1 MTSPL
6 RRKRRITRRSF
17 LQTSELGGAGSVVAG
32 FARIRSSVV
41 CAALA
46 LLSLAVGVPLR
57 ADDVA
62 RLQWGNAPTHAK
74 KTGGSQTQT
83 ALKFVKPGVGG
94 SASSASSTNSDAHI
108 KLAGWDS
115 SEAPRLTSGRETE
128 PVGRSVVVNRD
139 GDSADG
145 IRSAQLPAAN
155 TNSNNSKTEDG
166 LRSPF
171 GDNAEP
177 PQPNPLPMPGDN
189 SSPAL
194 PVPDSGSKGSSADQL
209 RQPSGQFQPILPS
222 GPGPDQSPPAQAD
235 NDSTLKVDS
244 VKAQESCEKS
254 LENLR
259 AYTVDKVKLNIAISG
274 TEGEDYPFECSLD
287 DGTMHV
293 GRCWEQTTYMWK
305 ASAMCHKPLYFED
318 EQLERYGHS
327 FTPCIEPFVSGA
339 HFFAT
344 IPVLPYCMGV
354 EPPNECIYAL
364 GHYRPGD
371 CAPYMCNPI
380 PLSLPWGVVR
390 SGRRGGHRGGVPVM
404 LSLELQNESNRPRI
418 RGLLSFWGGLCNETR
433 VAAYK
438 MVNKY
443 RGMLPFHQNIVT
455 EIAQMYFNE
464 AKWPKF
470 KKLGRKQFILRYGVL
485 GWGVPVAI
493 AYAANMAFDHGW
505 DKFLFF
511 LIPSLILFPL
521 CGIWFGKY
529 MWNWLERKY
538 ASPVASK

>member
-6 RRKRRITRRSF
+6 RKKRRITRQSF
-17 LQTSELGGAGSVVAG
+17 LQTSEATRLAAPG
-32 FARIRSSVV
+32 FAGGSAVV
-41 CAALA
+41 CAAVTA
-46 LLSLAVGVPLR
+46 LSLAVAMPLR
-57 ADDVA
+57 ADDAA
-62 RLQWGNAPTHAK
+62 RLHWGNAPQPVK
-74 KTGGSQTQT
+74 KADGSKTQT
-83 ALKFVKPGVGG
+83 ALKFKRPAVGG
-94 SASSASSTNSDAHI
+94 SASTASASTTSASSGSSTNSDSHV
-108 KLAGWDS
+108 KLTAWESAD
-115 SEAPRLTSGRETE
+115 APRLTSGRETE
-128 PVGRSVVVNRD
+128 SVGRSVVVNRD
-139 GDSADG
+139 GDSTDG

-155 TNSNNSKTEDG
+155 TNNNSKTEDG

-194 PVPDSGSKGSSADQL
+194 PVPDGSSKNNSSDQL
-209 RQPSGQFQPILPS
+209 QQPAGQFQPVLPA
-222 GPGPDQSPPAQAD
+222 GPGPDQSPPSKAAD
-235 NDSTLKVDS
+235 DPALKVDS
-244 VKAQESCEKS
+244 VKAKESCEKS

-259 AYTVDKVKLNIAISG
+259 AYTVDKVKLNISIAG

-287 DGTMHV
+287 DGNSHA

-380 PLSLPWGVVR
+380 PLSCRGALFEAGAVV
-390 SGRRGGHRGGVPVM
+390 GIG
-404 LSLELQNESNRPRI
+404 
-418 RGLLSFWGGLCNETR
+418 
-433 VAAYK
+433 AA
-438 MVNKY
+438 
-443 RGMLPFHQNIVT
+443 
-455 EIAQMYFNE
+455 
-464 AKWPKF
+464 
-470 KKLGRKQFILRYGVL
+470 
-485 GWGVPVAI
+485 
-493 AYAANMAFDHGW
+493 
-505 DKFLFF
+505 
-511 LIPSLILFPL
+511 FP
-521 CGIWFGKY
+521 
-529 MWNWLERKY
+529 
-538 ASPVASK
+538 

>member
-6 RRKRRITRRSF
+6 RKKRRITRRS
-17 LQTSELGGAGSVVAG
+17 LTRTSELLVTPSAPGSAGGSV
-32 FARIRSSVV
+32 VV
-41 CAALA
+41 CAAVA
-46 LLSLAVGVPLR
+46 VLSLAVALPLR
-57 ADDVA
+57 ADDAV
-62 RLQWGNAPTHAK
+62 RLQWGNAPQPVK
-74 KTGGSQTQT
+74 KSASGGQTQT
-83 ALKFVKPGVGG
+83 ALKFVKPAVGG
-94 SASSASSTNSDAHI
+94 SASSGSSTNSDAHI

-115 SEAPRLTSGRETE
+115 SDSPRLTSGRETE

-145 IRSAQLPAAN
+145 IRSAQLPPA
-155 TNSNNSKTEDG
+155 NSNNSKTEDG

-194 PVPDSGSKGSSADQL
+194 PVPDSGSKGTSPDQL
-209 RQPSGQFQPILPS
+209 QQPSGQFQPVLPA
-222 GPGPDQSPPAQAD
+222 GPGPDQSPPASAA

-244 VKAQESCEKS
+244 VKAKESCDKS

-259 AYTVDKVKLNIAISG
+259 AYTVDKVKLNIAIEG

-287 DGTMHV
+287 DGTMHA

-327 FTPCIEPFVSGA
+327 FSPCIEPFVSGA

-380 PLSLPWGVVR
+380 PLSCRGALFEAGAVV
-390 SGRRGGHRGGVPVM
+390 GIG
-404 LSLELQNESNRPRI
+404 
-418 RGLLSFWGGLCNETR
+418 
-433 VAAYK
+433 AA
-438 MVNKY
+438 
-443 RGMLPFHQNIVT
+443 
-455 EIAQMYFNE
+455 
-464 AKWPKF
+464 
-470 KKLGRKQFILRYGVL
+470 
-485 GWGVPVAI
+485 
-493 AYAANMAFDHGW
+493 
-505 DKFLFF
+505 
-511 LIPSLILFPL
+511 FP
-521 CGIWFGKY
+521 
-529 MWNWLERKY
+529 
-538 ASPVASK
+538 